1 MRVALG
7 RRGDYL
13 VRAVLYLARHPG
25 RQRREDV
32 GREMEIPVK
41 YLPQLMA
48 GAVDAGIVRSIA
60 GRSGGYLLAR
70 DPADVSLL
78 EVIEIAEGPVRS
90 THCALRGG
98 ACYWDDQCAMH
109 AAWSG
114 LEDLVVERLAG
125 VTFADLARS
134 DAELEAGSVMRD
146 ASQRPDRRVHHR
158 EP

>member
-1 MRVALG
+1 MQVALG

-25 RQRREDV
+25 RQRREDI
-32 GREMEIPVK
+32 GREMDIPVK

-48 GAVDAGIVRSIA
+48 GPVEAGIVRSIA
-60 GRSGGYLLAR
+60 GRNGGYVLAR

-114 LEDLVVERLAG
+114 VEDLVVEHLAG

-134 DAELEAGSVMRD
+134 DAELEARSAAYDTRR
-146 ASQRPDRRVHHR
+146 RPGPRVHHR